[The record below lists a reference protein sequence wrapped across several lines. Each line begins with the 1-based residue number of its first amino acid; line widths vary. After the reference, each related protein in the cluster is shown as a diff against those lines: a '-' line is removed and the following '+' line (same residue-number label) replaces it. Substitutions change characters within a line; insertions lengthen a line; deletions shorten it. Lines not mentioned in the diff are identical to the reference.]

1 MRFLYGCLSVAFLII
16 ILLGGSGAIVF
27 YKLQQPST
35 LTEPKTILIAR
46 GTGATAIAQKL
57 QQEGIIKSALLF
69 RLQYFLQQQPELK
82 AGEYMFAPH
91 MTLGETISKMASG
104 DIVKR
109 KFSVPE
115 GRTSAE
121 IVQILNAEAA
131 MTGTITIVPPEG
143 SLMPDTYQYT
153 LGDDRNAKIKEMQ
166 KAMSDAVMQIWAQ
179 RDSETPL
186 TSPQEMVTLASI
198 IEKETGIVAERPRVS
213 GVFIN
218 RLRKG
223 MMLQSDPTVTYGI
236 TLGRVPLGRLLT
248 ANDLR
253 TPTAY
258 NTYVIPA
265 LPPGPIACPG
275 KAALMAA
282 AKPEKHAYLYFV
294 ADGTGGHAFAETLEE
309 HNRNVANW
317 HKVNK

>member
-16 ILLGGSGAIVF
+16 ILLGGSGAYLF
-27 YKLQQPST
+27 FQLQQPSL
-35 LTEPKTILIAR
+35 LTEPKTVLIAR
-46 GTGATAIAQKL
+46 GSGASTIAQKL
-57 QQEGIIKSALLF
+57 EQEGVIKSTLLF
-69 RLQYFLQQQPELK
+69 RIQYFLQNHPELQ
-82 AGEYMFAPH
+82 AGEYAFGPK
-91 MTLGETISKMASG
+91 MTLAETISKMAKG

-109 KFSVPE
+109 KFTVPE
-115 GRTSAE
+115 GRTAME
-121 IVQILNAEAA
+121 IVQILNAETA
-131 MTGTITIVPPEG
+131 MTGTITTLPAEG
-143 SLMPDTYQYT
+143 SMMPDTYQYT

-166 KAMSDAVMQIWAQ
+166 KAMSETLLQTWAQ
-179 RDSETPL
+179 RDSEIPL
-186 TSPQEMVTLASI
+186 TSPQELLTLASI
-198 IEKETGIVAERPRVS
+198 VEKETGIAAERRRVA
-213 GVFIN
+213 GVFVN
-218 RLRKG
+218 RLRKN

-236 TLGRVPLGRLLT
+236 TLGRTPLGRLLT

-282 AKPEKHAYLYFV
+282 AIPERNAYFYFV
-294 ADGTGGHAFAETLEE
+294 ADGSGGHAFAETLEE

>member
-153 LGDDRNAKIKEMQ
+153 LGDPSPSKMRLKNPYRFMPQPNA
-166 KAMSDAVMQIWAQ
+166 
-179 RDSETPL
+179 P
-186 TSPQEMVTLASI
+186 
-198 IEKETGIVAERPRVS
+198 
-213 GVFIN
+213 
-218 RLRKG
+218 
-223 MMLQSDPTVTYGI
+223 
-236 TLGRVPLGRLLT
+236 
-248 ANDLR
+248 AN
-253 TPTAY
+253 
-258 NTYVIPA
+258 
-265 LPPGPIACPG
+265 
-275 KAALMAA
+275 
-282 AKPEKHAYLYFV
+282 
-294 ADGTGGHAFAETLEE
+294 
-309 HNRNVANW
+309 
-317 HKVNK
+317 